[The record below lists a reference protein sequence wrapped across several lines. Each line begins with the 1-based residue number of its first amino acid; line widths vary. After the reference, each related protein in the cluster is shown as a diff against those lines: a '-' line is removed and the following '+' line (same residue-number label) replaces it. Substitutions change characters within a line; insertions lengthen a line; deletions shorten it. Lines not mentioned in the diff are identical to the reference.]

1 MTKDTPSPS
10 RAGEADTHASP
21 AGYVARPTITHGD
34 SAPEGVPLR
43 AITKADYPATIFAM
57 NIIRMDSGGPSW
69 PAEDAPQIP
78 LCWHPFLPTIEAALN
93 DLDGGDRSKVD
104 LDSEM
109 FTFCSGEE
117 DAMQELR
124 GRSQALGMASLF
136 LNDFFEDWSYFALE
150 ALRTRPTEART
161 GGDALPRDLR
171 AWIKDEAQDK
181 SWVAEDALIARI
193 DEALSHPTPAD
204 DIGEGNLDCL
214 AKRRPG
220 EPMFII
226 LGRDPDAEFITRLW
240 GQRRHDA
247 GDPEHAKQ
255 VFALAD
261 EMAAYEGKPE
271 SAPDASAYPPAADAR
286 TPDDV
291 VEALGEVKT
300 NIAWAEEHYSGPEF
314 FDVAWP
320 EIRKSLDALNTALT
334 ASGDAREREAIA
346 LLRETHDALDPHIV
360 HNVARGEVREKI
372 GDFLAL
378 LDTPPAGDG
387 GGV

>member
-1 MTKDTPSPS
+1 
-10 RAGEADTHASP
+10 
-21 AGYVARPTITHGD
+21 
-34 SAPEGVPLR
+34 
-43 AITKADYPATIFAM
+43 
-57 NIIRMDSGGPSW
+57 
-69 PAEDAPQIP
+69 
-78 LCWHPFLPTIEAALN
+78 
-93 DLDGGDRSKVD
+93 
-104 LDSEM
+104 
-109 FTFCSGEE
+109 
-117 DAMQELR
+117 
-124 GRSQALGMASLF
+124 
-136 LNDFFEDWSYFALE
+136 
-150 ALRTRPTEART
+150 
-161 GGDALPRDLR
+161 
-171 AWIKDEAQDK
+171 
-181 SWVAEDALIARI
+181 
-193 DEALSHPTPAD
+193 
-204 DIGEGNLDCL
+204 
-214 AKRRPG
+214 
-220 EPMFII
+220 MFII